1 VEKYSILGAGRSNR
15 QDGDGTKL
23 KKEQEEAEDEEED
36 EKRRKRSKRRKTR
49 KRRQRRK
56 RKRRT
61 CLPTLKN
68 GNTKPFHN
76 SKAVKRRGVAANN
89 SKLGY
94 LGNTNKSIV

>member
-1 VEKYSILGAGRSNR
+1 VEKYSILGAGRSNNR

-61 CLPTLKN
+61 CLPTLKMEIRN
-68 GNTKPFHN
+68 PSTTP
-76 SKAVKRRGVAANN
+76 RRSNVGVLQRTIP
-89 SKLGY
+89 S
-94 LGNTNKSIV
+94 